1 MTRPHPDLPANLLP
15 DREPAPARRRLLAIS
30 LATLL
35 VCGYVGAWTCG
46 TEPILG
52 DEARHFRHAINCFEA
67 QWPDFRVTHDPAYPP
82 EGPAA
87 VLYWGAALWHMGL
100 ALVWKALGTPA
111 LWAAQVYQAAFLFA
125 LGIFTYLCGRELYGH
140 RGGLWAWVLVL
151 TVPMNL
157 LFAMTFYLEVP
168 VLAFTAAA
176 FYCLLRRRAV
186 LMGLAL
192 AGMFLIKQTTASVLI
207 PPTLVAALLVMG
219 NTWKRRLGRVGLAI
233 AVMLVAVA
241 PDLLWQSAHFGQ
253 LIKFRHYVST
263 APFYP
268 DWLSQACNRMP
279 VPERTPVPLS
289 IFNPVHDLQMFGV
302 GGLLAFG
309 WAVTVTV
316 GAAVGRVGRFLRHRP
331 RLQRHGERGGS
342 PHPPRSANSAL
353 WRAAGAET
361 RRAKRLRGAVVFG
374 LPLLFYLAAYAV
386 MLRKAYD
393 VRYLEPVTLP
403 AGLLLAGALAAV
415 RPFSRTDRWRWPAR
429 IGATALAGL
438 CAVQLAA
445 APAVVHAHRQLPD
458 ETVAAYR
465 WIRRHTD
472 PDARFLY
479 LEENL
484 TTLTGRPIF
493 WAAALPRFFF
503 TATEPTQA
511 RILGVVG
518 IDYIAVHPT
527 RRGPPAVPT
536 RPVTEYPR
544 DWIAT
549 LDRRPYLEPVYPP
562 AYDGDAEGKFL
573 IYQVHPERMP
583 RAWRRP
589 EEPQTP
595 NRPPQAAHR
604 DAAPQ
609 PDGPEPPPGTD
620 PGART
625 R

>member
-1 MTRPHPDLPANLLP
+1 MTRPHANHTANLLT
-15 DREPAPARRRLLAIS
+15 DSEPASNRRRLLAVS

-35 VCGYVGAWTCG
+35 VCGYAGAWTCG

-52 DEARHFRHAINCFEA
+52 DESRHVRHAVNCFEA
-67 QWPDFRVTHDPAYPP
+67 PWAEMRVTHDPAYPP
-82 EGPAA
+82 EGSAA
-87 VLYWGAALWHMGL
+87 VLYWGAALWHLGL
-100 ALVWKALGTPA
+100 ALVWKALAAPA
-111 LWAAQVYQAAFLFA
+111 LWAAQVYHAAFLFA

-140 RGGLWAWVLVL
+140 GGGLWAWVLVL

-168 VLAFTAAA
+168 VLAFAAAA
-176 FYCLLRRRAV
+176 FYFLLRRRAV

-192 AGMFLIKQTTASVLI
+192 AGMFLIKQTTAAVLI
-207 PPTLVAALLVMG
+207 PPILLAALLVMG

-241 PDLLWQSAHFGQ
+241 PDLIWQAVHFSQ
-253 LIKFRHYVST
+253 PIKFRHYPSL
-263 APFYP
+263 PPSSP

-279 VPERTPVPLS
+279 VPEQTAVPLS

-302 GGLLAFG
+302 TGAITLV
-309 WAVTVTV
+309 WAVGVTTV
-316 GAAVGRVGRFLRHRP
+316 GAVWAVGRLARRRP
-331 RLQRHGERGGS
+331 LPGAGGEAAAPRATVFRG
-342 PHPPRSANSAL
+342 
-353 WRAAGAET
+353 
-361 RRAKRLRGAVVFG
+361 VVVCG

-403 AGLLLAGALAAV
+403 AGLLLAGALAAIH
-415 RPFSRTDRWRWPAR
+415 PFSRTDRWRRPAR
-429 IGATALAGL
+429 IGATALVSL
-438 CAVQLAA
+438 CAIQLAA
-445 APAVVHAHRQLPD
+445 APVVVHARRQLPD

-465 WIRRHTD
+465 WIRRHTE

-493 WAAALPRFFF
+493 WSAVFPRLFF
-503 TATEPTQA
+503 TSEEPVQA
-511 RILGVVG
+511 RILRVVG

-527 RRGPPAVPT
+527 RRGPPAVSS
-536 RPVTEYPR
+536 RPVQAYPR

-549 LDRRPYLEPVYPP
+549 LDRRPYLEAVYPP
-562 AYDGDAEGKFL
+562 DYDGDAEEEFV
-573 IYQVHPERMP
+573 IYRVHPERMP
-583 RAWRRP
+583 RAWREA
-589 EEPQTP
+589 EEPEQP
-595 NRPPQAAHR
+595 VRSPRPQRR
-604 DAAPQ
+604 DRGTSPPDEPEAPS
-609 PDGPEPPPGTD
+609 DAGRRG
-620 PGART
+620 RT

>member
-1 MTRPHPDLPANLLP
+1 MTRPHSNHPANLLP
-15 DREPAPARRRLLAIS
+15 DGEPASNRRRLLAVS

-35 VCGYVGAWTCG
+35 VCGYAGAWTYG

-82 EGPAA
+82 EGLAA

-100 ALVWKALGTPA
+100 ALVWKVLGTPA
-111 LWAAQVYQAAFLFA
+111 LWAAQVYHGAFLFA

-140 RGGLWAWVLVL
+140 RGGVWAWVLVL

-168 VLAFTAAA
+168 VLAFAAAA
-176 FYCLLRRRAV
+176 FYFLLRRRAV

-192 AGMFLIKQTTASVLI
+192 AGMYLTKQTTASVLI

-219 NTWKRRLGRVGLAI
+219 NSWKRRLGRVGLAI
-233 AVMLVAVA
+233 AVTLVAVA
-241 PDLLWQSAHFGQ
+241 PDLIWQSVHFGQ
-253 LIKFRHYVST
+253 PIKLRHYVST
-263 APFYP
+263 TPFYP
-268 DWLSQACNRMP
+268 DWLLLASNRMP
-279 VPERTPVPLS
+279 VPERTAVPLS
-289 IFNPVHDLQMFGV
+289 IFNPTHDLKMFGV
-302 GGLLAFG
+302 GGLVALG
-309 WAVTVTV
+309 WAVAVTV
-316 GAAVGRVGRFLRHRP
+316 GAPVGRVRRLLKRRP
-331 RLQRHGERGGS
+331 SKASGNEPAISGS
-342 PHPPRSANSAL
+342 HLPRSI
-353 WRAAGAET
+353 
-361 RRAKRLRGAVVFG
+361 VVCG
-374 LPLLFYLAAYAV
+374 LPLLFYLAAYVV
-386 MLRKAYD
+386 MLRRAYD

-403 AGLLLAGALAAV
+403 AGLLLAGALVAL
-415 RPFSRTDRWRWPAR
+415 RPFSRTDRWRRPAR
-429 IGATALAGL
+429 IGASALVVL

-445 APAVVHAHRQLPD
+445 APAVVHANRQLP
-458 ETVAAYR
+458 EQTVAAYR
-465 WIRRHTD
+465 WIRRHTE

-493 WAAALPRFFF
+493 WAAVLPRFFF
-503 TATEPTQA
+503 TTTEPAQA
-511 RILGVVG
+511 TILSVLG

-536 RPVTEYPR
+536 RPVMEYPR

-562 AYDGDAEGKFL
+562 DYDGDAEGKFL
-573 IYQVHPERMP
+573 VYQVHPERMP
-583 RAWRRP
+583 RAWRMP
-589 EEPQTP
+589 EEPETP
-595 NRPPQAAHR
+595 ERPAQAAHR
-604 DAAPQ
+604 GDAAPQ
-609 PDGPEPPPGTD
+609 PDGHEAPPGTD
-620 PGART
+620 PRGRT